1 MAQIEFSLTKKIKI
15 ERQEILLTP
24 IPLRPITSQFFLIPP
39 PPLKVGVMCVSPLLS
54 KWLQ

>member
-15 ERQEILLTP
+15 GRQEILLTP

-39 PPLKVGVMCVSPLLS
+39 PPP
-54 KWLQ
+54 